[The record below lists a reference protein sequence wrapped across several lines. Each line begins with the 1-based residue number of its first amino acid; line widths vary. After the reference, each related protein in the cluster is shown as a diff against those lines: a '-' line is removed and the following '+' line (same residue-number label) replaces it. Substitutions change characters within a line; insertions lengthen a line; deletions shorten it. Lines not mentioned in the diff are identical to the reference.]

1 MRIYEKEKL
10 LMNLI
15 YGYDRVAFD
24 DRFDD
29 YCDGFDEY
37 EEDLDWSEDM
47 VELFRERI
55 AELFD

>member
-15 YGYDRVAFD
+15 YGYDRVVFD

-37 EEDLDWSEDM
+37 EEGLDWSEDM

>member
-1 MRIYEKEKL
+1 
-10 LMNLI
+10 MNLI
-15 YGYDRVAFD
+15 YGYDRAVFD

-37 EEDLDWSEDM
+37 EDGLDWSEDM
-47 VELFRERI
+47 VEIFRERI